1 MMSQLQ
7 EPKTL
12 QEAILY
18 FSDADRCLDYLALRR
33 WPDGMPVCPVCG
45 RKDAKFLANQRKWQ
59 CKSVHHHRQFSVKV
73 GSIFEDSPIPLQK
86 WLPAVWVIVNCK
98 NGISSYELHRALGVT
113 QKTAWFMLHR
123 IRLGMQLVGTTK
135 LGGSGAPV
143 EADETFIGGKARNM
157 HRSKRERL
165 SRDGGMQGGHGKAVV
180 MGILERGG
188 QVKATVIPDR
198 KHYITEKIVRELVH
212 SGSEVHTDEFGG
224 YINLSD
230 GYVHKVI
237 NHLEGYVKENV
248 HVNGIENFWSL
259 LKRGLSGTYIA
270 VEPFHLFRYVD
281 EQVFRYNNRATKD
294 NPMTDADRFSLALSQ
309 IAGKRLTYKEV
320 TGKVGETP
328 F

>member
-1 MMSQLQ
+1 MSDTLK
-7 EPKTL
+7 EPRTL
-12 QEAILY
+12 QEAVIY
-18 FSDADRCLDYLALRR
+18 FNDPDRCLNYIVARR
-33 WPDGMPVCPVCG
+33 WPNGVACPTCG
-45 RKDAKFLANQRKWQ
+45 RTDARFLANQRKWQ

-281 EQVFRYNNRATKD
+281 EQVFRYNNPATKD